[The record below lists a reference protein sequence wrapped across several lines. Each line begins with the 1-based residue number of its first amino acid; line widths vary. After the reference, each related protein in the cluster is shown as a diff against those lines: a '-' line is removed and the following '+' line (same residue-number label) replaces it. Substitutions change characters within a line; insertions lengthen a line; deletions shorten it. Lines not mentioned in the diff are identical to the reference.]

1 MIRLTSICKEYAI
14 GENELFIALHNIN
27 LTIREGELISIIGPS
42 GSGKSTLIHLIGL
55 LEKPTRGIITIK
67 DKDTSSLN
75 DDEIS
80 KIRNE
85 FVGFVF
91 QQFNLINRFTVL
103 ENVLL
108 PTKYAKDV
116 KHVDYTEK
124 AMDLLK
130 RFGILERRN
139 FFPNKI
145 SGGQQQRTAIARALV
160 MKPLLLLADE
170 PTGNLDTKTGKDIL
184 NLLLNLN
191 REEKLTIIIVTH
203 DPSIAKLTKRKIRL
217 VDGRMVAKF

>member
-91 QQFNLINRFTVL
+91 QQFNLINKLTIL
-103 ENVLL
+103 ENILL
-108 PTKYAKDV
+108 PAIYAKNKLKYSPV
-116 KHVDYTEK
+116 EK
-124 AMDLLK
+124 AMDLIK
-130 RFGILERRN
+130 KFGLLGKEN
-139 FFPNKI
+139 SYPNKI